1 MEGPEHLSLGRV
13 SQWRC
18 HTYSEPLQDGC
29 VKLPDSLAPAFPSK
43 STWYHTQSKSVTWNT
58 YCSTHRSFLFL
69 SPSLVRW
76 SICRALVHGLWTE
89 AFRWG
94 GVCSSD
100 VLGNRLLPPRVPE
113 GTHGA
118 ELCAHLQT
126 CTGCAVQ
133 AGNLLFIWEASL
145 LPPCI
150 LFSPVTQKKS
160 QLGPPNWGGRRI
172 VARSPSSQLRVAVF
186 FFNKYFMNL
195 NLANIGIFFLI

>member
-1 MEGPEHLSLGRV
+1 MEGPEHLSFGRV
-13 SQWRC
+13 SQWCC

-29 VKLPDSLAPAFPSK
+29 VKLPDSLAPAFPST
-43 STWYHTQSKSVTWNT
+43 SAWYHTQSKSVTWNI
-58 YCSTHRSFLFL
+58 YCSTHCSFLFL
-69 SPSLVRW
+69 SPSPVRW
-76 SICRALVHGLWTE
+76 SVCLALVHGLWTE

-100 VLGNRLLPPRVPE
+100 VLGNRLPPPRVPE

-126 CTGCAVQ
+126 CIGCAVQ
-133 AGNLLFIWEASL
+133 AGNLLFIWRLVCYHRVSYSLQSHRRRASWDPQTEVEGESWPDRPPLSSGL
-145 LPPCI
+145 L
-150 LFSPVTQKKS
+150 
-160 QLGPPNWGGRRI
+160 G
-172 VARSPSSQLRVAVF
+172 F